1 MKLNDKITKYI
12 FNNSNKIKIN
22 SKDIKKNDI
31 FLALNGKKYHGNKF
45 LVDAFKFGAKYCI
58 TDKKYTKF
66 KKKEN
71 ILFVE
76 NIYSYLKNISV
87 EKRSLFNGEVIGIT
101 GSAGKTSLKE
111 YLSFFLKKKYKVSAS
126 IKSYNNNLGVM
137 ISILNMNINSNFAI
151 FEIGTNN
158 FNEIRDLTKFV
169 KPSQIFITNILS
181 THLKNFKNKKNIAKE
196 KSDIFRKKFNP
207 NSKILFFQMNSDEEK
222 IINTIAKKEK
232 LKKIIKIGSF
242 GLDCYISTI
251 KNYKSKHQIGLKI
264 LNKNFSFIL
273 QKYENYQI
281 NNLIFVLAFC
291 ITNKINTNFIFQKKI
306 KFPKIDGRGA
316 IYKSKINK
324 INVQLID
331 QSYNANPETMLESIR
346 NYSKIKNKG
355 YQKILI
361 LGEMNELGVQALK
374 FHSLI
379 IKETTYHLFDDV
391 ILSGDLFKK
400 ALKMF
405 PNLENK
411 FIYKSTSKDIMSYL
425 KKNLHK
431 KAMIMAKCSNST
443 EVNKF
448 VKLLKL
454 EKKDKIV

>member
-31 FLALNGKKYHGNKF
+31 FLALKGKKYHGNKF
-45 LVDAFKFGAKYCI
+45 ISDAFKFGAKYCI
-58 TDKKYTKF
+58 TDKKYTEY

-76 NIYSYLKNISV
+76 NIYSYLKNISIQ
-87 EKRSLFNGEVIGIT
+87 KRSLFNGEVIGIT

-137 ISILNMNINSNFAI
+137 ISILNMNINSNFSI

-181 THLKNFKNKKNIAKE
+181 THLENFKNKKNIAIE
-196 KSDIFRKKFNP
+196 KSDIFKKKFNP
-207 NSKILFFQMNSDEEK
+207 NSKILFFQMNSEEEK
-222 IINTIAKKEK
+222 IINRIAKKEK

-242 GLDCYISTI
+242 GLDCYVSNI
-251 KNYKSKHQIGLKI
+251 KNYRSKHQISIKI
-264 LNKNFSFIL
+264 LNKNFSIIL
-273 QKYENYQI
+273 EEYENYQI
-281 NNLIFVLAFC
+281 NNLIFVLAFF
-291 ITNKINTNFIFQKKI
+291 ILNKINTNFIFEKKI
-306 KFPKIDGRGA
+306 KFPEIEGRGA
-316 IYKSKINK
+316 TYKGKINN
-324 INVQLID
+324 INIQLID
-331 QSYNANPETMLESIR
+331 QSYNANPETMLESIK
-346 NYSKIKNKG
+346 NFSKIKNKG

-361 LGEMNELGVQALK
+361 LGEMNELGLDALK
-374 FHSLI
+374 FHSII
-379 IKETTYHLFDDV
+379 IKETIHHGFDNV

-405 PNLENK
+405 PSFKNK
-411 FIYKSTSKDIMSYL
+411 FVYKSSSKDIMSYL
-425 KKNLHK
+425 DNNLHK
-431 KAMIMAKCSNST
+431 KAIIMSKCSNKT

-448 VKLLKL
+448 ISLLKL
-454 EKKDKIV
+454 KIKDKIV